1 MLLGTRT
8 IIDEVCLS
16 TSVNDRN
23 CEESNSVVTT
33 FTNLTL
39 PCKRTYFS
47 LSQKCSVAI
56 TLRRCVMKLRLL
68 RILWFTL
75 DLYVIKDVFNL
86 KYFYKNNLHK
96 SKYVI

>member
-23 CEESNSVVTT
+23 CEEGNSVVEFYSVMNYSSGKVALPSLVTT

-47 LSQKCSVAI
+47 LSRKCSNSSYLLCSVAV

-68 RILWFTL
+68 RI
-75 DLYVIKDVFNL
+75 
-86 KYFYKNNLHK
+86 
-96 SKYVI
+96 